1 MTPEKEDGN
10 IEYKLKLLNID
21 ENRINHLTTQMR
33 HRCIEGN
40 GECFYELGVE
50 DDGRLTGITDEE
62 YNETIKNINLIAEKN
77 NYSVSL
83 LSKNPV
89 ENNKNIYE
97 VLIREKN
104 ENKYIDIK
112 VAVAGNCDAGKCLA
126 KNTPVILYNGKI
138 KMVQDVKAGDILMGD
153 DSTPRK
159 VLETT
164 TGHGIMYEIETVNGY
179 KYKVNKNHILC
190 LKVSFNNYI
199 YFDKLRNKWKIRW
212 IELINNLPKIKEKTL
227 SKEYTKTD
235 VINEFNK
242 INNLRNGDILE
253 LSLEQYVNLP
263 KNTRNTLKWYR
274 TSVEFPEQKVPID
287 PYIIGLSIS
296 NKDFYD
302 TNNRIP
308 DIYKYNSRENRL
320 KLLYGLID
328 NNLSFKNKGYFEFIK
343 YIENKLVDDI
353 VYLIRSLGFA
363 CYKSSKKTYFNIGI
377 IKSESIRI
385 YIKTP
390 NLISST
396 KDILI
401 SRIKNINYSITKEK
415 YYGFELDKN
424 GRFLLGDFSVTHNSS
439 LIGALITG
447 EKDNGR
453 GLTRSSV
460 FNYVHELKT
469 GRTSSI
475 AHQILGFDYE
485 GKVVNYQG
493 VNKPSWPEIVS
504 KSAKIISFFDLA
516 GHEKYLKTTILGLSS
531 SFPDICM
538 LIIDGNNGIKP
549 MTKEHILLCVSLKIP
564 FIIIIT
570 KIDMC
575 KDRKNVLDENIKN
588 INKFLKY
595 PGIRKIPLYVKTQDD
610 IILSTKH
617 IYNGN
622 MTPIFSVSNVT
633 GEGIDTLKNFLNIIG
648 KKTSIKKD
656 DVVEF
661 HIDNFFNVYGIG
673 IVLGG
678 HLISGAITVGD
689 KLLIGPYMG
698 EYQNVQIKSIYCKKT
713 PLQSVSCGSY
723 VCLGVKKIDKSIIKR
738 GNVLISNNHEKLIV
752 SNFKAKISVLRTH
765 ATTIKVGYEP
775 IFHAY
780 AIRTV
785 VKIMDIKDKENSRS
799 VSIED
804 KCLRNNDTAIVSF
817 KFKTRPQFLKIGT
830 RFILAEGKTKVVGE
844 VISLN

>member
-21 ENRINHLTTQMR
+21 DNRRKHLATQMR
-33 HRCIEGN
+33 HRCIEGD

-50 DDGRLTGITDEE
+50 DNGKLTGITQDE
-62 YNETIKNINLIAEKN
+62 YDETIKNISLIADKN

-83 LSKNPV
+83 LSKNLV

-97 VLIREKN
+97 VLIRERN

-126 KNTPVILYNGKI
+126 KDTPVMLYNGKV
-138 KMVQDVKAGDILMGD
+138 KMVQDINIGDILMGD
-153 DSTPRK
+153 DSTPRR

-164 TGHGIMYEIETVNGY
+164 TGNGILYELEGVNGD
-179 KYKVNKNHILC
+179 KYMINKNHILC
-190 LKVSFNNYI
+190 LKVSYINSI

-212 IELINNLPKIKEKTL
+212 MELINNLPKIKKKRF
-227 SKEYTKTD
+227 SNEYTEIDILK
-235 VINEFNK
+235 EFDK
-242 INNLRNGDILE
+242 INKLESGDIIE
-253 LSLEQYVNLP
+253 LTLEQYVNLP
-263 KNTRNTLKWYR
+263 KNIRNSLKWYR
-274 TSVEFPEQKVPID
+274 KGVEFPEQKVSID
-287 PYIIGLSIS
+287 PYDIGYNLR
-296 NKDFYD
+296 NKNFYG
-302 TNNRIP
+302 TGIP

-320 KLLYGLID
+320 KLLSGLID
-328 NNLSFKNKGYFEFIK
+328 NSDFKKGFIEFIK
-343 YIENKLVDDI
+343 NRKLVDDI
-353 VYLIRSLGFA
+353 VYLIKSLGFV
-363 CYKSSKKTYFNIGI
+363 CYTSNDKKNNNINH
-377 IKSESIRI
+377 STRI
-385 YIKTP
+385 YIKKY
-390 NLISST
+390 ISSNKSKRNFLET
-396 KDILI
+396 
-401 SRIKNINYSITKEK
+401 RIKNIKPKIGQEK
-415 YYGFELDKN
+415 YYGFELDNN

-453 GLTRSSV
+453 GFTRSCV
-460 FNYVHELKT
+460 FNYPHELIT

-475 AHQILGFDYE
+475 SHQIMGLDYE

-493 VNKPSWPEIVS
+493 ISKQSWPEIVS

-516 GHEKYLKTTILGLSS
+516 GHEKYLKTTIFGLSS

-575 KDRKNVLDENIKN
+575 KDRKNILDENVKN
-588 INKFLKY
+588 INNFLKY
-595 PGIRKIPLYVKTQDD
+595 PGIRKIPLYVKSQDD
-610 IILSTKH
+610 IIVSSKH
-617 IYNGN
+617 IYSGR

-633 GEGIDTLKNFLNIIG
+633 GEGIDNLKNFLNVISKKPVKKQDDII
-648 KKTSIKKD
+648 
-656 DVVEF
+656 EY
-661 HIDNFFNVYGIG
+661 HIDNFFNVYGFG

-678 HLISGAITVGD
+678 HLISGKISIGD

-698 EYQNVQIKSIYCKKT
+698 EYQSVQIKSIYCKKT
-713 PLQSVSCGSY
+713 PLQTVTSGSY
-723 VCLGVKKIDKSIIKR
+723 VCLGVKKIDKNIIKR
-738 GNVLISNNHEKLIV
+738 GNVLISNNHEKLV
-752 SNFKAKISVLRTH
+752 VWEFTAEISVLRTH
-765 ATTIKVGYEP
+765 STTIKVGYEP
-775 IFHAY
+775 ILHAY

-785 VKIMDIKDKENSRS
+785 VKIIEIKDKKNSRN
-799 VSIED
+799 VSMD
-804 KCLRNNDTAIVSF
+804 DNCLRNNDIAIVSF